1 MKIWGTVFFWKYL
14 LIWYHCDSASVLW
27 HLRTSASN
35 RSWCFVRCKSLR
47 YKSRK
52 GQLSTVYTWGFHQ
65 VLSLPCWLSLRTT
78 SILVRAFWNFKLKVL
93 QYSRNCSLHNTLICT
108 LKSKNRLNHLMY
120 ILLRCFA
127 ACPRAKVFM
136 GAYKGRIQMAGQSR
150 AAKSR
155 LPEWPL
161 IPCSV
166 SSLKSA
172 RNTCGVIRVLG
183 QLSGLDI
190 CSQFKKLTV
199 FNFVST
205 YVP

>member
-1 MKIWGTVFFWKYL
+1 MPKYEPASSTEHEQSNNFSNTNGVTKSPTAFL
-14 LIWYHCDSASVLW
+14 KKPWCSCPVGWYWQRPVREHSSPWRVPGEKQQIASVL
-27 HLRTSASN
+27 LSN
-35 RSWCFVRCKSLR
+35 LHIYCAV
-47 YKSRK
+47 
-52 GQLSTVYTWGFHQ
+52 STLAH
-65 VLSLPCWLSLRTT
+65 S
-78 SILVRAFWNFKLKVL
+78 
-93 QYSRNCSLHNTLICT
+93 
-108 LKSKNRLNHLMY
+108 MY

-136 GAYKGRIQMAGQSR
+136 GAYKGRIQMAGQPR